1 MNTPPRVEAAPVKAG
16 LREWSALGVLMLA
29 TVLLAIDGTVLYLAV
44 PALTADIAPT
54 ATQMLWIGDVYSFA
68 LAGLLVTMGNLADRI
83 GRKRLLLIGSIGFGL
98 ASALAAFS
106 TTPEM
111 LIAARV
117 LLGVAGAT
125 IMPSTLSIARNLFD
139 DPVQRTTAIAA
150 WTAGATGGAALGP
163 LIGGFL
169 LEHYWWGSVFLI
181 NVPLMIIVVIAGLVL
196 IPESKNPHG
205 ARLDLTSAALSVTAI
220 VSIVFA
226 VKHAVGTGLDWT
238 VPATIALGVGAGWA
252 FVRRQRGLP
261 QPLIDVSLFRLPAF
275 SGAVAADAIAIF
287 AFIGVMFFFS
297 QHLQLVMGMTPF
309 QAGLAELPATV
320 ATIAVVGIVGY
331 LLTRLGRGRAI
342 AAGLALSAL
351 GLVGLAI
358 TEGWSTYWGMGVSL
372 AVIGLGV
379 GAAMTLSTDAVVSA
393 APPERAGAA
402 ASISET
408 AYEFGVALGIAVL
421 GTLHTVIYRAS
432 LQLPDN
438 VSAPTATPST
448 TRLPPPPTSC
458 RTRPP
463 SSQKPS
469 TPSLLVSKASPS
481 SPQLCWPS
489 PPQSP
494 SKSSHHSEK
503 RHTQQRSQSH
513 DDADCSSR
521 SRSQ

>member
-1 MNTPPRVEAAPVKAG
+1 MNTPPRIEAAPVKAG

-163 LIGGFL
+163 LVGGFL

-181 NVPLMIIVVIAGLVL
+181 NVPLMIVVVIAGILL
-196 IPESKNPHG
+196 IPESKNPDG
-205 ARLDLTSAALSVTAI
+205 GRLDLYSAALSVTAI

-238 VPATIALGVGAGWA
+238 VPATVALGLGAGWL

-261 QPLIDVSLFRLPAF
+261 QPLIDVGLFRLPAF
-275 SGAVAADAIAIF
+275 SGAVAADTIAIF

-320 ATIAVVGIVGY
+320 ATVVVVGIVGY

-342 AAGLALSAL
+342 AAGLGLSAL
-351 GLVGLAI
+351 GLVGLAV
-358 TEGWSTYWGMGVSL
+358 TEGWSTYWGMGISL

-393 APPERAGAA
+393 APAERAGAA

-432 LQLPDN
+432 LQIPEH
-438 VSAPTATPST
+438 VSAPARDALHDSLATATYQLTNSPELLAEAQHAFTFGVQTVSLLAAALLT
-448 TRLPPPPTSC
+448 IAAVVAY
-458 RTRPP
+458 
-463 SSQKPS
+463 KVIPS
-469 TPSLLVSKASPS
+469 TPETARS
-481 SPQLCWPS
+481 SGQ
-489 PPQSP
+489 
-494 SKSSHHSEK
+494 
-503 RHTQQRSQSH
+503 
-513 DDADCSSR
+513 
-521 SRSQ
+521 

>member
-1 MNTPPRVEAAPVKAG
+1 MSAPPHIDAAPAKAG
-16 LREWSALGVLMLA
+16 PREWSALAVLMLA
-29 TVLLAIDGTVLYLAV
+29 TVLLAVDGTVLYLAV

-163 LIGGFL
+163 LVGGFL

-181 NVPLMIIVVIAGLVL
+181 NVPLMIIVVIAGIVL
-196 IPESKNPHG
+196 IPESKNPG
-205 ARLDLTSAALSVTAI
+205 GGRLDLVSAALSVTAI
-220 VSIVFA
+220 VSIVYA
-226 VKHAVGTGLDWT
+226 VKQVVGTGLDWT
-238 VPATIALGVGAGWA
+238 VPAIVVLGFGAGWA
-252 FVRRQRGLP
+252 FLRRQRALT

-275 SGAVAADAIAIF
+275 SGAVAADTVAIF

-309 QAGLAELPATV
+309 QAGLAELPATI
-320 ATIAVVGIVGY
+320 ATVVVVGIVGY
-331 LLTRLGRGRAI
+331 LLTRFGRGRAI
-342 AAGLALSAL
+342 AAGLAVSAL
-351 GLVGLAI
+351 GLVALAI
-358 TEGWSTYWGMGVSL
+358 TEGWSTYWGIGVSL
-372 AVIGLGV
+372 GIIGLGV

-393 APPERAGAA
+393 APAERAGAA

-421 GTLHTVIYRAS
+421 GSLHTVVYRARLHVPEHLSAADREALHDS
-432 LQLPDN
+432 L
-438 VSAPTATPST
+438 ATATHHFTDAPNLLIQAQHAFT
-448 TRLPPPPTSC
+448 FGV
-458 RTRPP
+458 
-463 SSQKPS
+463 QAV
-469 TPSLLVSKASPS
+469 SLIAAALLTVAAVIAWKVI
-481 SPQLCWPS
+481 PS
-489 PPQSP
+489 PPG
-494 SKSSHHSEK
+494 
-503 RHTQQRSQSH
+503 
-513 DDADCSSR
+513 ASR
-521 SRSQ
+521 T